1 MNDCDE
7 SKESWYLKY
16 WDINNLY
23 GWALSQKLPVN
34 NFEWIE
40 DASQFNKDFVKSYNK
55 ESDERLFLKADI
67 QYPGKLHELEND
79 LPFLRKRMKIEK
91 FEKLVANLHDNTGY
105 INHVRNLKQALNHG
119 LILK

>member
-7 SKESWYLKY
+7 NKESCYLKY

-23 GWALSQKLPVN
+23 GWALLQKLPVN

-40 DASQFNKDFVKSYNK
+40 DASQFNKDFIKSYNK
-55 ESDERLFLKADI
+55 ESDERLFLKTDI
-67 QYPGKLHELEND
+67 QYPEKLHEND
-79 LPFLRKRMKIEK
+79 LPFLRERMKIEK
-91 FEKLVANLHDNTGY
+91 FEKLVANLHDNTRY
-105 INHVRNLKQALNHG
+105 INHIRNLKQALNHG